1 MIYCIFYSYES
12 MNLLTVAVVQV
23 WGVKSRKAWQNPSSC
38 KHIWAQSVRLKLVV
52 LSGMCFHFLSRFLQ
66 VSHWRWLSKQLL
78 KACNNFTPLIIF
90 YLPDILI
97 NSLLLMSLAL
107 WLLAKIRE
115 IKIIMMFIV
124 MRMCFKWNILQTLL
138 CMIYCVLLKEMLIN

>member
-1 MIYCIFYSYES
+1 MTYCIFYSYES

-52 LSGMCFHFLSRFLQ
+52 LSGLCFHFLSRFLQ

-97 NSLLLMSLAL
+97 NPLLLMSLAL

-124 MRMCFKWNILQTLL
+124 WE
-138 CMIYCVLLKEMLIN
+138 CVSSEIFYKLFYAWYVVCIAKGNVN